1 LTEWIQPLSLRA
13 PEVFLGAPWEAIVE
27 LWGFACFV
35 SLPFTFSGLLTDD
48 EKIYELIQG
57 RVLFR
62 GRSGPKDAWTA
73 EEDQIAQMI
82 ELFGPI
88 PASLRKRG
96 KFSRK
101 NFDNGESWVWRVIF
115 NRPPAYFPGNFI
127 AYQAIIP
134 VFTARSS

>member
-1 LTEWIQPLSLRA
+1 MPVLIYGDLLALQVFQSPSL
-13 PEVFLGAPWEAIVE
+13 
-27 LWGFACFV
+27 
-35 SLPFTFSGLLTDD
+35 GLLTDD

-96 KFSRK
+96 KFSNK
-101 NFDNGESWVWRVIF
+101 YFDEDGESSAWRVIF
-115 NRPPAYFPGNFI
+115 N
-127 AYQAIIP
+127 
-134 VFTARSS
+134 